1 MSKPEALTA
10 DEQELV
16 SLLTEGQDQ
25 YNRGPWYGITVEIT
39 ANYNDGSDQANR
51 YNQQFHIISGKIQQL
66 GYDVYNGDA
75 VAAFNYCKQVFNK
88 SISYASDYAAYLAN
102 KAEWDAYN
110 ANQAAWDEY
119 NGWDQAAKVA
129 EYNDL
134 KDAYDQAVIA
144 HTAWENN
151 AKAYKVQIPQHAYFL
166 GRAKGSKYPKY
177 YREKAAENY
186 GGTRTTGLWPQFTAI
201 IKVNAAAVAGIES
214 KLDAN
219 AALSKGFEM
228 AFNEDFEGELLEVDE
243 IKSIIEEAEKQG
255 EVKVEYLDVVVN
267 INGQIVRSGSTSLEG
282 LPRGLYI
289 VNGKK
294 YFVK

>member
-1 MSKPEALTA
+1 M
-10 DEQELV
+10 
-16 SLLTEGQDQ
+16 
-25 YNRGPWYGITVEIT
+25 
-39 ANYNDGSDQANR
+39 
-51 YNQQFHIISGKIQQL
+51 
-66 GYDVYNGDA
+66 
-75 VAAFNYCKQVFNK
+75 
-88 SISYASDYAAYLAN
+88 
-102 KAEWDAYN
+102 
-110 ANQAAWDEY
+110 
-119 NGWDQAAKVA
+119 
-129 EYNDL
+129 
-134 KDAYDQAVIA
+134 
-144 HTAWENN
+144 
-151 AKAYKVQIPQHAYFL
+151 
-166 GRAKGSKYPKY
+166 
-177 YREKAAENY
+177 
-186 GGTRTTGLWPQFTAI
+186 
-201 IKVNAAAVAGIES
+201 NAAAVSGIES